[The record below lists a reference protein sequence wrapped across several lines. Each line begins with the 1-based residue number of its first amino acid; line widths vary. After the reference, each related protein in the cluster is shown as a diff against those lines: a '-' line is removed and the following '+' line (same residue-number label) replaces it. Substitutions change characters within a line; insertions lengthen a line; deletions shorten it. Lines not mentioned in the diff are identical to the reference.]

1 MPDPGVQP
9 PYLDPSQYPGYL
21 DLQRKQMLAQMLIQG
36 TQQAAQTPPEW
47 NSMRVVPRRSPLAN
61 IATLASALMAGKAVR
76 GSQEAQQRYF
86 QGLYGPP
93 ASSTAPGANAAPT
106 PSLAPAPTDPAEQS
120 VQPLIA
126 RNGQSLSQA
135 IGAGAP
141 SAPQAEAPN
150 PLIPGGMSRGTAS
163 SLMSL
168 MGPEK
173 YAESLIAPQYKPT
186 EMQQMLRAA
195 GIDPDSALGRQVLQ
209 QALAKANYVAPV
221 DIRPGGTALDPFTR
235 QPVFSAPQGGI
246 QTQYGPQGPVQSVV
260 PGAAGAQAAL
270 AGATTGA
277 QAANT
282 PHYEPSPFLPGASN
296 VSYPPTPP
304 ALRGPVPSPGAAAPS
319 QTASARRATAAVA
332 PRVANTAADLEQ
344 QKKGAESGQTYSD
357 QLTKN
362 AENATEVRRSLS
374 ELRNLANTAGVGV
387 TNPAKLELGSYLIA
401 AGMDPNKVG
410 SMLGTDVGALTAATK
425 QTGSLALD
433 SIHSMTSRGTNF
445 DLSTFMRYNPNLNMA
460 SPEGFNRVLDF
471 MDKRMAQEVAKQA
484 DFDQWSQQHAPNRW
498 ASGHAAHWLA
508 QQNQQISAG
517 KANSRPPLSSFIRP

>member
-61 IATLASALMAGKAVR
+61 IATLASALMAGKALR
-76 GSQEAQQRYF
+76 GSQEAQQKYF

-93 ASSTAPGANAAPT
+93 TSSTALGANAAPT

-135 IGAGAP
+135 IGAGVP
-141 SAPQAEAPN
+141 SQPEAPN

-195 GIDPDSALGRQVLQ
+195 GIDPASPLGQQVLQ
-209 QALAKANYVAPV
+209 QAMAKANYVPPTDV
-221 DIRPGGTALDPFTR
+221 RPGGTVIDPFTR
-235 QPVFSAPQGGI
+235 QPVFSAPQGGV
-246 QTQYGPQGPVQSVV
+246 QTQYGPDGQPTQSVV
-260 PGAAGAQAAL
+260 PGAPGAQAAI
-270 AGATTGA
+270 AGATTAA
-277 QAANT
+277 QSANT
-282 PHYEPSPFLPGASN
+282 PHYEPDPFKPGQMR
-296 VSYPPTPP
+296 VVYPPTPP
-304 ALRGPVPSPGAAAPS
+304 ALQGPAGSSAAPTS
-319 QTASARRATAAVA
+319 SPPARA
-332 PRVANTAADLEQ
+332 PRIANTAADLEQ

-357 QLTKN
+357 KLTEN
-362 AENATEVRRSLS
+362 AQNATEVRRSLS

-401 AGMDPNKVG
+401 AGMSPEQVG
-410 SMLGTDVGALTAATK
+410 KMLNTDVGALTAATK

-471 MDKRMAQEVAKQA
+471 MDKRMQQEVAKQA